1 MKRFMPTTKKKKV
14 LSLFSGGGGLD
25 LGFEGGF
32 AVIEEAVNEYIHPEW
47 VEKKH
52 NGWVTLPKTNFETV
66 FANDIDENTAKAWHR
81 YFSKK
86 RNVDGVFCTM
96 SIVDL
101 VKKELQGENILPRN
115 VDIITGG
122 FPCNDFSVAGKRNGF
137 ASHRLH
143 DGTLRTTDATEESR
157 GKLYMWMKQVIEII
171 QPKVFYAEN
180 VKGLVSLA
188 DVKQIIENDFREISG
203 GYVVVPARVLYAPN
217 FGVPQTR
224 ERVIFIG
231 FKKSALLPQALDALQ
246 KNNVPSEYDP
256 YPVQTHG
263 NAPDLLP
270 YTTVAQAL
278 KGLCEPANSDDLSQK
293 KYSCAKYMGK
303 HCQGQKEVD
312 LNAPGPTIR
321 AEHHGNIEFRRLS
334 QEHGGILLKELD
346 AGMQERRLSVR
357 ECARIQTFPDDYEF
371 VVKNVNPDELDLGL
385 KPAEKGYFINSTSGY
400 RIIGNA
406 VPPLLGYHLA
416 TRLDVI
422 WKKLFGE
429 D

>member
-1 MKRFMPTTKKKKV
+1 MREHHSNCPKRNV

-25 LGFEGGF
+25 LGFEGNF
-32 AVIEEAVNEYIHPEW
+32 DVIKEAVNSQLHPEW
-47 VEKKH
+47 VKNTH
-52 NGWVTLPKTNFETV
+52 NGWVTLPKTNFETI
-66 FANDIDENTAKAWHR
+66 FANDIDENTAKAWNR

-86 RNVDGVFCTM
+86 RDVKNVFCTM

-101 VKKELQGENILPRN
+101 VKKELRGERILPKN
-115 VDIITGG
+115 IDVVTGG

-143 DGTLRTTDATEESR
+143 DGTLRTTEPTEESR
-157 GKLYMWMKQVIEII
+157 GKLYMWMKKVIEII

-188 DVKQIIENDFREISG
+188 DVKEIIENDFREISG
-203 GYVVVPARVLYAPN
+203 GYIVVPARVLYAPN

-231 FKKSALLPQALDALQ
+231 FKKSALLPEALLALQ
-246 KNNVPSEYDP
+246 KENVPDAYDP
-256 YPVQTHG
+256 YPKETHG
-263 NAPDLLP
+263 NAEGLLP

-278 KGLCEPANSDDLSQK
+278 KGLGEPEESADLSHQ

-312 LNAPGPTIR
+312 LNSPGPTIR

-334 QEHGGILLKELD
+334 QEHGGVLLDELN
-346 AGMQERRLSVR
+346 AGLLERRLSVR
-357 ECARIQTFPDDYEF
+357 ECARLQTFPDDYEF
-371 VVKNVNPDELDLGL
+371 VVKNVIPDELDLGL

-416 TRLDVI
+416 QRLDEI
-422 WKKLFGE
+422 WTHLFGE
-429 D
+429 

>member
-1 MKRFMPTTKKKKV
+1 MKKNTLNSKKRKV

-32 AVIEEAVNEYIHPEW
+32 DVIEEAVNGKIHPEW
-47 VEKKH
+47 FEKKY
-52 NGWVTLPKTNFETV
+52 NGWVTLPETNFETV
-66 FANDIDENTAKAWHR
+66 FANDIDENTARAWNR
-81 YFSKK
+81 YFSKR
-86 RNVDGVFCTM
+86 RNVDGVFHTM

-101 VKKELQGENILPRN
+101 VKRELQGEHILPRN
-115 VDIITGG
+115 VDVVTGG

-143 DGTLRTTDATEESR
+143 DGKLRTTEATEESR
-157 GKLYMWMKQVIEII
+157 GKLYMWMKQIVEIV

-188 DVKQIIENDFREISG
+188 DAKQIIENDFRKISG
-203 GYVVVPARVLYAPN
+203 GYVVVPARVLYAPS

-246 KNNVPSEYDP
+246 KDEVPLEYDP

-263 NAPDLLP
+263 NSPDLQP

-278 KGLCEPANSDDLSQK
+278 KGLCEPASSDDLSHQ
-293 KYSCAKYMGK
+293 KYSRAKFMGT
-303 HCQGQKEVD
+303 HCQGQKEVNMD
-312 LNAPGPTIR
+312 SPGPTIR

-334 QEHGGILLKELD
+334 KEHGGVLFNELAGGLL
-346 AGMQERRLSVR
+346 ERRLSVR
-357 ECARIQTFPDDYEF
+357 ECARIQTFPDEYEF
-371 VVKNVNPDELDLGL
+371 VVKNIISDEFDFGL
-385 KPAEKGYFINSTSGY
+385 QPAEKGYLINSTSGY
-400 RIIGNA
+400 RIVGNA

-416 TRLDVI
+416 TRLDDI
-422 WKKLFGE
+422 WQKLFGE

>member
-1 MKRFMPTTKKKKV
+1 MSNNKKRKV

-32 AVIEEAVNEYIHPEW
+32 DVIEEAVNAQIHPDW
-47 VEKKH
+47 LKNKS
-52 NGWVTLPKTNFETV
+52 NGWITLPETSFETV
-66 FANDIDENTAKAWHR
+66 FANDIDVNTAKAWHR

-86 RNVDGVFCTM
+86 RNVQGVFHTM

-101 VKKELQGENILPRN
+101 VKKELQGESILPKN
-115 VDIITGG
+115 VDVVTGG

-143 DGTLRTTDATEESR
+143 DGTLRTTEATEESR

-188 DVKQIIENDFREISG
+188 DVKNIIENDFREISG
-203 GYVVVPARVLYAPN
+203 GYVVVPARILYAPS

-231 FKKSALLPQALDALQ
+231 FKKSALLPEALKALQ
-246 KNNVPSEYDP
+246 QKDVPLEYDP
-256 YPVQTHG
+256 YPAQTHG
-263 NAPDLLP
+263 NAADLLP
-270 YTTVAQAL
+270 YTTVSQAL
-278 KGLCEPANSDDLSQK
+278 KGLGEPEDSEDLSHQ

-312 LNAPGPTIR
+312 LNFPGPTIR

-334 QEHGGILLKELD
+334 KEHGGILLKELE
-346 AGMQERRLSVR
+346 AGLPERRLSVR

-371 VVKNVNPDELDLGL
+371 VVKNVKYDELDL
-385 KPAEKGYFINSTSGY
+385 ETC
-400 RIIGNA
+400 
-406 VPPLLGYHLA
+406 
-416 TRLDVI
+416 
-422 WKKLFGE
+422 
-429 D
+429 